1 MRSVTA
7 QCEHLLCSPV
17 SSQVTEAMKRMH
29 ERQNIGKVILL
40 PEPKKEEEKPKSNAE
55 AGENVEKNDAAIS
68 EKKEE
73 EVEAE
78 KDWVRVFISR
88 VSFFALL
95 FKEKKK
101 KKGGVKEK
109 SKMSWIL
116 CQYFFGNVDGFLLC
130 NMVILWCLC
139 LEHLF
144 VTFK

>member
-101 KKGGVKEK
+101 KAGWRKKARCHEFFVSIFLEMLMDFCCAIWLYCGVFV
-109 SKMSWIL
+109 W
-116 CQYFFGNVDGFLLC
+116 NT
-130 NMVILWCLC
+130 CL
-139 LEHLF
+139 
-144 VTFK
+144 

>member
-95 FKEKKK
+95 FKEKEKK
-101 KKGGVKEK
+101 KRQGEGKKQDVMNSLSVFFWKCW
-109 SKMSWIL
+109 WIFVV
-116 CQYFFGNVDGFLLC
+116 QYGYTVVSLSGTLVC
-130 NMVILWCLC
+130 N
-139 LEHLF
+139 F
-144 VTFK
+144 

>member
-101 KKGGVKEK
+101 RRGEEKKQDVMN
-109 SKMSWIL
+109 SLSVL
-116 CQYFFGNVDGFLLC
+116 
-130 NMVILWCLC
+130 VIGQ
-139 LEHLF
+139 HIY
-144 VTFK
+144 V